1 MAKSKTKTETK
12 LTTQLDAVILL
23 LTDLK
28 NRDQSKTV
36 EIDELIKSIT
46 K

>member
-12 LTTQLDAVILL
+12 LATQLDAVILL

-36 EIDELIKSIT
+36 EIDELIKSIS